1 MAQPSTVGTT
11 FDAFGRPVV
20 SKPAGA
26 SNDIVHLGTSDTRT
40 VSHTGEPLNNNG
52 KRHTAVLPDHRHLL
66 SELSTVTTADS
77 AGTVIPVGTAVPV
90 GTIIP

>member
-26 SNDIVHLGTSDTRT
+26 SNDIVHLSTTDTRLI
-40 VSHTGEPLNNNG
+40 SHTGEPLVRSKG
-52 KRHTAVLPDHRHLL
+52 HTAVLPDRRHLL
-66 SELSTVTTADS
+66 SDLSTAPLRDEPS
-77 AGTVIPVGTAVPV
+77 APPK
-90 GTIIP
+90 